1 MVINSKKVIGI
12 VLTVVIS
19 VGLYLLSSSV
29 PKETISDT
37 LNQIGIFG
45 PIIFILL
52 NTIVY
57 IIAPLSNTPLL
68 LAGFYLW
75 GAEVVWFLGAAMFL
89 SFITNYWI
97 AKVWGVKIVRKLVGS
112 ENIGKVEKIIGK
124 YDKPKIFLL
133 LRIFQGTTHKFVSY
147 AMGFTNNSFN
157 RYILLSFIGLFPGM
171 ILWYILASKVNDPL
185 SFLGITHALGLILP
199 GIFLTGNIIRVIY

>member
-19 VGLYLLSSSV
+19 VGLYLLSSGV
-29 PKETISDT
+29 PKETFSDS

-45 PIIFILL
+45 SIIFILL
-52 NTIVY
+52 NTVVY

-75 GAEVVWFLGAAMFL
+75 GAEVIWFLGAAMFL

-97 AKVWGVKIVRKLVGS
+97 ARVWGVKIVRKLVGDDF
-112 ENIGKVEKIIGK
+112 VV
-124 YDKPKIFLL
+124 YTC
-133 LRIFQGTTHKFVSY
+133 FQS
-147 AMGFTNNSFN
+147 
-157 RYILLSFIGLFPGM
+157 
-171 ILWYILASKVNDPL
+171 
-185 SFLGITHALGLILP
+185 
-199 GIFLTGNIIRVIY
+199 